1 MGNTISLFRNKFSG
15 LAVITQT
22 LKRYRPFPSSK
33 KSHFQNEAKCE
44 TFVVKIST
52 LYNGLYR
59 EGSTWKG
66 FFRRQVCERVGVS
79 QVEVYERVKPDT
91 VISVCKKAKKG

>member
-1 MGNTISLFRNKFSG
+1 MGNIISRFRNKFSG

-22 LKRYRPFPSSK
+22 LKRYRPFLSSK

-52 LYNGLYR
+52 LYIMAYTGKALLERGFSGVRYV
-59 EGSTWKG
+59 KG
-66 FFRRQVCERVGVS
+66 
-79 QVEVYERVKPDT
+79 
-91 VISVCKKAKKG
+91 

>member
-1 MGNTISLFRNKFSG
+1 MGNIISRFRNKFSG

-59 EGSTWKG
+59 EGST
-66 FFRRQVCERVGVS
+66 
-79 QVEVYERVKPDT
+79 
-91 VISVCKKAKKG
+91 